1 MKKSPGGRIECPSAL
16 PAPLSSLYPITMIR
30 RVCVFCGSAMG
41 VSPAFREAAAALGTQ
56 FVERGLGLVFGGGS
70 VGLMGVVADAVL
82 DGGGEVIGVI
92 PQALATKELLHVGV
106 RDMRRVGDMHERKAV
121 MAENAD
127 AFVALPGGYGTF
139 EELFEVITWAQLGFH
154 RKNIGLLNVD
164 SYFDPLVKFID
175 HAIESGFIKPAHR
188 ELIFVE
194 REPAA
199 LLDRL
204 VTHQMP
210 VVRRWLG
217 PDET

>member
-1 MKKSPGGRIECPSAL
+1 MGASP
-16 PAPLSSLYPITMIR
+16 T
-30 RVCVFCGSAMG
+30 
-41 VSPAFREAAAALGTQ
+41 FREAAAALGSQ
-56 FVERGLGLVFGGGS
+56 LVARGLGLVFGGGS
-70 VGLMGVVADAVL
+70 VGLMGVVADSVL
-82 DGGGEVIGVI
+82 EGGGEVIGVI

-106 RDMRRVGDMHERKAV
+106 RDMRRVRDMHERKAV
-121 MAENAD
+121 MAESAD

-164 SYFDPLVKFID
+164 GYFDPLVKFLD

-188 ELIFVE
+188 DLIFVE
-194 REPAA
+194 RDPTA

-204 VTHQMP
+204 ATHEMP

-217 PDET
+217 PDQT

>member
-1 MKKSPGGRIECPSAL
+1 ML
-16 PAPLSSLYPITMIR
+16 N

-41 VSPAFREAAAALGTQ
+41 ASPVFREAAAALGAGL
-56 FVERGLGLVFGGGS
+56 VARGWGLVFGGGS

-82 DGGGEVIGVI
+82 ERGGEVIGVI

-106 RDMRRVGDMHERKAV
+106 RDMRRVRDMHERKSV

-139 EELFEVITWAQLGFH
+139 EELFEVVTWAQLGFH

-164 SYFDPLVKFID
+164 GYFDPLVKLID
-175 HAIESGFIKPAHR
+175 HAIGSGFIKSAHR

-194 REPAA
+194 HDPVA

-204 VTHQMP
+204 ATHQMP

>member
-1 MKKSPGGRIECPSAL
+1 
-16 PAPLSSLYPITMIR
+16 
-30 RVCVFCGSAMG
+30 MG
-41 VSPAFREAAAALGTQ
+41 AGPAFREAAAALGAEL
-56 FVERGLGLVFGGGS
+56 VARGLGLVFGGGS

-82 DGGGEVIGVI
+82 AGGGEVVGVI

-106 RDMRRVGDMHERKAV
+106 RDMRRVRDMHERKAV

-164 SYFDPLVKFID
+164 GYFDPLVKLID
-175 HAIESGFIKPAHR
+175 HAIHSGFIKPAHS

-194 REPAA
+194 RDPLA

-204 VTHQMP
+204 ATHQMP
-210 VVRRWLG
+210 AVRRWIG

>member
-1 MKKSPGGRIECPSAL
+1 MSML
-16 PAPLSSLYPITMIR
+16 N

-41 VSPAFREAAAALGTQ
+41 ARPAFREAAAALGGELAT
-56 FVERGLGLVFGGGS
+56 RRLGLVFGGGS
-70 VGLMGVVADAVL
+70 VGLMGIIADAVL
-82 DGGGEVIGVI
+82 AAGGEVIGVI
-92 PQALATKELLHVGV
+92 PLALATKEVLHPGV
-106 RDMRRVGDMHERKAV
+106 RDMRRVRDMHERKAV

-154 RKNIGLLNVD
+154 RKNIGLLNVEG
-164 SYFDPLVKFID
+164 YFDPLVKLIEQ
-175 HAIESGFIKPAHR
+175 AIETGFIKPSNR

-194 REPAA
+194 REPSA

-204 VTHQMP
+204 ATHQMP
-210 VVRRWLG
+210 IVRRWLS

>member
-1 MKKSPGGRIECPSAL
+1 
-16 PAPLSSLYPITMIR
+16 
-30 RVCVFCGSAMG
+30 MG

-164 SYFDPLVKFID
+164 GYFDPLVKFID

>member
-1 MKKSPGGRIECPSAL
+1 
-16 PAPLSSLYPITMIR
+16 
-30 RVCVFCGSAMG
+30 MG
-41 VSPAFREAAAALGTQ
+41 AAPAFREAAAALG
-56 FVERGLGLVFGGGS
+56 VGLVARGWGLVFGGGS
-70 VGLMGVVADAVL
+70 VGLMGIVADAVL

-106 RDMRRVGDMHERKAV
+106 HDMRRVRDMHERKAV

-164 SYFDPLVKFID
+164 GYFDPLVTLID
-175 HAIESGFIKPAHR
+175 HAIQSGFIKPGHR

-194 REPAA
+194 RKPAT

-204 VTHQMP
+204 ETHQMP
-210 VVRRWLG
+210 AVRRWLG

>member
-1 MKKSPGGRIECPSAL
+1 
-16 PAPLSSLYPITMIR
+16 
-30 RVCVFCGSAMG
+30 MG
-41 VSPAFREAAAALGTQ
+41 VSPAFREAAAALGSEL
-56 FVERGLGLVFGGGS
+56 VARGLGLVFGGGS

-92 PQALATKELLHVGV
+92 PQALATKELLHIGV
-106 RDMRRVGDMHERKAV
+106 RDMRRVRDMHERKAV

-127 AFVALPGGYGTF
+127 AFVAMPGGYGTF

-154 RKNIGLLNVD
+154 RKTIALLNVD
-164 SYFDPLVKFID
+164 GYFDPLVKFID
-175 HAIESGFIKPAHR
+175 HAIESGFIKATHR

-204 VTHQMP
+204 ATHQMP